1 MKELEQIVKELRLE
15 RNSRAVIVDTS
26 LNRELID
33 NEIGILNK
41 AIVMLDKCCEYNN
54 YLQDAVRRVEKRNN
68 IHNPKLDN

>member
-1 MKELEQIVKELRLE
+1 MKELEQMVKELRLE

-41 AIVMLDKCCEYNN
+41 AIVMLDKCCKYNN
-54 YLQDAVRRVEKRNN
+54 YLQDALRRVKKRNQE
-68 IHNPKLDN
+68 IK